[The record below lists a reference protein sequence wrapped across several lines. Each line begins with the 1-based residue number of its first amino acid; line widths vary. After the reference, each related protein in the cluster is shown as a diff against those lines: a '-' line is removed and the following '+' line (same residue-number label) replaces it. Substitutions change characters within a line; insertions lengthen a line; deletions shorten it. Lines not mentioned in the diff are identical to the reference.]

1 MRFPQ
6 RVAGI
11 VLVDPAMEWLTVTA
25 ARTRLL
31 RGARHLSRVGG
42 LLAHMG
48 VVRACLALLTGGAPA
63 VPRRFTKLF
72 GPAAAFTLE
81 RLVGEVRK
89 LPPRV
94 HPIIQAHWCEPKCF
108 QAMAEH
114 LRVLERDVTA
124 IAGIAPP
131 PQIPLIVI
139 SSGAQAAEQLEA
151 HRRLAG
157 SSLAGRH
164 MVARRSGH
172 WIPFDEPELIVAAV
186 RELTESARGAGTVA
200 TL

>member
-1 MRFPQ
+1 
-6 RVAGI
+6 
-11 VLVDPAMEWLTVTA
+11 
-25 ARTRLL
+25 
-31 RGARHLSRVGG
+31 
-42 LLAHMG
+42 MG